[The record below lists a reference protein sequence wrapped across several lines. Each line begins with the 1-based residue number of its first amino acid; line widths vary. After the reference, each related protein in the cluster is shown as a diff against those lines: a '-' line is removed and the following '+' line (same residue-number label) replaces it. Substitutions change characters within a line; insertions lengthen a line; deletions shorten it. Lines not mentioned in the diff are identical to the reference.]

1 MAGLSLIELMIAM
14 TISSLLLIGVTSIYF
29 NARESDKFISELS
42 RIQESGRHALNFLAQ
57 DIRMAGYQGCMNP
70 DPEEAYIKIRAHN
83 PPTSDFFSTALSGFE
98 VPSVAW
104 AQDANIDPVTG
115 VSRGDYFKDEDFTKE
130 ALIGSDILV
139 VQRLTTDS
147 AELSA
152 DMVTSDED
160 VVLVDNE
167 MEFEQF
173 DIAVIANCNNADMF
187 RISEDPEATATITL
201 SHGLITNSDDIFIGP
216 YTRNARVRGFE
227 STIYFVANTGRTTET
242 GVPINALFRAKD
254 KMVNKANPEF
264 DVEELIEG
272 IDSMQI
278 LYGELNSDPQ
288 HVTADGEVISGLR
301 YVTADN
307 VTDMKYVKSIQLGL
321 LVSGSREVLTNNDD
335 ATYIL
340 PGEEIQP
347 EGKFGSTVTYEPDRR
362 LRREFS
368 QTIQLRNR

>member
-1 MAGLSLIELMIAM
+1 M
-14 TISSLLLIGVTSIYF
+14 
-29 NARESDKFISELS
+29 
-42 RIQESGRHALNFLAQ
+42 
-57 DIRMAGYQGCMNP
+57 
-70 DPEEAYIKIRAHN
+70 
-83 PPTSDFFSTALSGFE
+83 
-98 VPSVAW
+98 
-104 AQDANIDPVTG
+104 
-115 VSRGDYFKDEDFTKE
+115 
-130 ALIGSDILV
+130 
-139 VQRLTTDS
+139 
-147 AELSA
+147 
-152 DMVTSDED
+152 
-160 VVLVDNE
+160 
-167 MEFEQF
+167 
-173 DIAVIANCNNADMF
+173 
-187 RISEDPEATATITL
+187 
-201 SHGLITNSDDIFIGP
+201 
-216 YTRNARVRGFE
+216 
-227 STIYFVANTGRTTET
+227 ANTGRTTET